1 MPASVKKHAYKT
13 NYLKASVEEAEE
25 IIQIAKTEFE
35 GEIRK
40 LQADLNVHDPALDA
54 GYDKSG
60 QREGTSAQNPVEP
73 GEEEQDPDV
82 VDAADEEDEKP
93 SLNVPTWAKKLY
105 RKVTLQTHP
114 DRLIDAPEEE
124 RIKKTKVYTRVT
136 EAYARG
142 DYSILVLE
150 ALDLGLSLPDSEE
163 VVSILKS
170 KCTKLKAELKEM
182 KDSLYWLWYHS
193 DENVRR
199 DILKRFVDARGWT
212 KNGAAAKKSRPQKHP
227 GKSLAWARKK
237 LDADTDK

>member
-25 IIQIAKTEFE
+25 IIQVAKTELE

-40 LQADLNVHDPALDA
+40 LQADLNVHDPALDE
-54 GYDKSG
+54 GYDKPG
-60 QREGTSAQNPVEP
+60 QREEGASGQKPVEP
-73 GEEEQDPDV
+73 DEEEQDSGMVGD
-82 VDAADEEDEKP
+82 DEEDEKP
-93 SLNVPTWAKKLY
+93 SLNVPSWAKKLY

-150 ALDLGLSLPDSEE
+150 ALDLSLGLPDTEE

-170 KCTKLKAELKEM
+170 KCTKLETELKEM

-193 DENVRR
+193 DESIRR

>member
-1 MPASVKKHAYKT
+1 MSARIKKHAYKT
-13 NYLKASVEEAEE
+13 NYLKVSIEEAEE
-25 IIQIAKTEFE
+25 IIQVAKREFE

-40 LQADLNVHDPALDA
+40 LQAELNVHDPALDD
-54 GYDKSG
+54 GYDRPG
-60 QREGTSAQNPVEP
+60 QAKDTSSQNSSTPDEDDQP
-73 GEEEQDPDV
+73 SIEE
-82 VDAADEEDEKP
+82 DEEDEKP
-93 SLNVPTWAKKLY
+93 SLAVPSWAKKLY

-136 EAYARG
+136 EAYARE

-150 ALDLGLSLPDSEE
+150 ALDLGLNLPDTEE
-163 VVSILKS
+163 VVIILKS
-170 KCTKLKAELKEM
+170 KCKKFEAELKEM

-193 DENVRR
+193 DEKIRK

>member
-25 IIQIAKTEFE
+25 IIQVAKRELE

-40 LQADLNVHDPALDA
+40 LQADLNVHDPVLDD
-54 GYDKSG
+54 GYDKPK
-60 QREGTSAQNPVEP
+60 QHKDTSAQNSSKPD
-73 GEEEQDPDV
+73 EEDSANTD
-82 VDAADEEDEKP
+82 DEKEDEKP
-93 SLNVPTWAKKLY
+93 SLNVPSWAKKLY

-136 EAYARG
+136 EAYARE

-150 ALDLGLSLPDSEE
+150 ALDLGLDLPGTEE
-163 VVSILKS
+163 VVSILKN

-193 DENVRR
+193 DENARR